1 MNEMKRRVMCYFFS
15 VASVY
20 LTMSYLTQL
29 FMNLINGFTFS
40 VI

>member
-1 MNEMKRRVMCYFFS
+1 MNEMKRRVMAYFFS

-29 FMNLINGFTFS
+29 FMSMMSNFTLS
-40 VI
+40 VM

>member
-1 MNEMKRRVMCYFFS
+1 MKRRVIAYFFS

-29 FMNLINGFTFS
+29 LMNMVSNFTFS

>member
-1 MNEMKRRVMCYFFS
+1 MKRRVMAYFFS

-20 LTMSYLTQL
+20 LTMSFLTQL
-29 FMNLINGFTFS
+29 FMNMISNFTFS

>member
-1 MNEMKRRVMCYFFS
+1 MKRRVIRYFFS

-29 FMNLINGFTFS
+29 LMSMVNGFTFS

>member
-1 MNEMKRRVMCYFFS
+1 MKRKVMTYFFS

-29 FMNLINGFTFS
+29 FMNMINGFTFS
-40 VI
+40 VM

>member
-1 MNEMKRRVMCYFFS
+1 MKRKVMAYFFS

-29 FMNLINGFTFS
+29 FMNLINGFPFS
-40 VI
+40 VM

>member
-1 MNEMKRRVMCYFFS
+1 MKRKVMAHFFS

-40 VI
+40 VM

>member
-1 MNEMKRRVMCYFFS
+1 MKRRVMAYFFS

-29 FMNLINGFTFS
+29 FMSMVSNFTFS
-40 VI
+40 VM

>member
-1 MNEMKRRVMCYFFS
+1 MKRRVLCYFFS

-29 FMNLINGFTFS
+29 IMNMVNGFTFS
-40 VI
+40 VM

>member
-1 MNEMKRRVMCYFFS
+1 MKRRVMAYFFS

-29 FMNLINGFTFS
+29 FMNMVSNFTFS
-40 VI
+40 VM

>member
-1 MNEMKRRVMCYFFS
+1 MAYFFS

-20 LTMSYLTQL
+20 LTMSFLTQL
-29 FMNLINGFTFS
+29 FINMVSNFTFS

>member
-1 MNEMKRRVMCYFFS
+1 MKRRVMCYFFS

-20 LTMSYLTQL
+20 LTMSFLTQL
-29 FMNLINGFTFS
+29 FINMVSNFTFS

>member
-1 MNEMKRRVMCYFFS
+1 MKRKVIRYFFS

-29 FMNLINGFTFS
+29 IMNMVNGFTFS

>member
-1 MNEMKRRVMCYFFS
+1 MKRKVMGCFLS

-20 LTMSYLTQL
+20 LTMSFLSKIFL
-29 FMNLINGFTFS
+29 DMVGNFTFS

>member
-1 MNEMKRRVMCYFFS
+1 MKRKVMAYFFS

-29 FMNLINGFTFS
+29 FMNLISGFTFS